1 MATDSTREPLLTVS
15 HVSIGFDG
23 TPVTHDV
30 HFSLFPGTITALVGE
45 SGSGK
50 SMSAMA
56 LAHLDPSQAKVSGK
70 AFLDGNTTL
79 NILDNTLDQASLQKL
94 RGGQIGVVFQEPMTA
109 FNPLMT
115 LGKQVEESLIYHQPQ
130 LSKQERKEAV
140 LHAFEAVRLP
150 QPERIFTAHP
160 HELSGGQLQRVM
172 IAMAIINNPSII
184 IADEP
189 TTALDVTTQKA
200 ILQLL
205 ESLAR
210 ERHLAILIITHDM
223 GVVWE
228 AAQYVYVMQKGE
240 IVEEGS
246 TRQIFTAPTHPYT
259 RMLLDAVPKLTV
271 GSEAASAETSSA
283 AETGATNADNT
294 QPATQPVDAVAD
306 HPANAATDQPATES
320 PAPALVQLEHVSLS
334 YSHRAHAKLA
344 LHDISLRIGAGETLA
359 LVGESGA
366 GKTTIGKVISGQLT
380 PQQGTVLIGGDNL
393 AGLKGKKLRQA
404 RSSIGFVFQNS
415 SSALVPTKTIGWSIA
430 EPLLVEE
437 SLGGTKLSSQQKRER
452 VEELMK
458 HVGLDPALASR
469 FPYQLS
475 GGQRQRVGI
484 ARAIA
489 LRPKLLIADEPTSS
503 LDVTVQKRVLDLLRT
518 LQQEYGYACL
528 FITHDLGIVQ
538 EVAHNLAVIKS
549 GEIVEQGS
557 VSEVLAHPRH
567 AYTRTLLDASPR
579 IDISAR

>member
-50 SMSAMA
+50 SVSAMA
-56 LAHLDPSQAKVSGK
+56 LAHLDPSQAEVSGQ
-70 AFLDGNTTL
+70 AFLNGNMAL

-115 LGKQVEESLIYHQPQ
+115 LGKQVEESLIYHQPK

-271 GSEAASAETSSA
+271 DSESEASPT
-283 AETGATNADNT
+283 ADS
-294 QPATQPVDAVAD
+294 Q
-306 HPANAATDQPATES
+306 
-320 PAPALVQLEHVSLS
+320 APALVQLEHVSLS

-344 LHDISLRIGAGETLA
+344 LNDISLRIGAGETLA

-437 SLGGTKLSSQQKRER
+437 SLGGTKLSSQQRRER

>member
-15 HVSIGFDG
+15 HVSIGFNG

-50 SMSAMA
+50 SVSAMA
-56 LAHLDPSQAKVSGK
+56 LAHLDPSQAEVSGQ

-115 LGKQVEESLIYHQPQ
+115 LGKQVEESLIYHQPK

-259 RMLLDAVPKLTV
+259 RMLLEAVPKLTV
-271 GSEAASAETSSA
+271 DSESEASPT
-283 AETGATNADNT
+283 
-294 QPATQPVDAVAD
+294 
-306 HPANAATDQPATES
+306 ANSQ
-320 PAPALVQLEHVSLS
+320 APALVQLEHVSLS

-437 SLGGTKLSSQQKRER
+437 SLGGTKLSSQQRRER

>member
-50 SMSAMA
+50 SVSAMA
-56 LAHLDPSQAKVSGK
+56 LAHLDPSQAEVSGQ

-115 LGKQVEESLIYHQPQ
+115 LGKQVEESLIYHQPK
-130 LSKQERKEAV
+130 LSKQDRKEAV

-223 GVVWE
+223 GIVWE

-271 GSEAASAETSSA
+271 DSESEASPT
-283 AETGATNADNT
+283 ADS
-294 QPATQPVDAVAD
+294 Q
-306 HPANAATDQPATES
+306 
-320 PAPALVQLEHVSLS
+320 APALVQLEHVSLS
-334 YSHRAHAKLA
+334 YSHRAQAKLA
-344 LHDISLRIGAGETLA
+344 LNDISLRIDAGETLA

-437 SLGGTKLSSQQKRER
+437 SLGGTKLSSQQRRER

-579 IDISAR
+579 IDTSAR

>member
-50 SMSAMA
+50 SVSAMA
-56 LAHLDPSQAKVSGK
+56 LAHLDPSQAEVSGQ
-70 AFLDGNTTL
+70 AFLDGNMAL

-271 GSEAASAETSSA
+271 DSESEAGPT
-283 AETGATNADNT
+283 ADS
-294 QPATQPVDAVAD
+294 Q
-306 HPANAATDQPATES
+306 
-320 PAPALVQLEHVSLS
+320 APALVQLEHVSLS
-334 YSHRAHAKLA
+334 YSHRAQAKLA

-437 SLGGTKLSSQQKRER
+437 SLGGTKLSSQQRRER

-538 EVAHNLAVIKS
+538 EVAHHLAVIKS

>member
-50 SMSAMA
+50 SVSAMA
-56 LAHLDPSQAKVSGK
+56 LAHLDPSQAEVSGQ
-70 AFLDGNTTL
+70 AFLDSNTTL

-115 LGKQVEESLIYHQPQ
+115 LGKQVEESLIYHQPK

-271 GSEAASAETSSA
+271 DSESEA
-283 AETGATNADNT
+283 
-294 QPATQPVDAVAD
+294 
-306 HPANAATDQPATES
+306 S
-320 PAPALVQLEHVSLS
+320 PTAGSQAPALVQLEHVSLS

-437 SLGGTKLSSQQKRER
+437 SLGGTKLSSQQRRER

-538 EVAHNLAVIKS
+538 EVAHNLTVIKS

>member
-50 SMSAMA
+50 SVSAMA
-56 LAHLDPSQAKVSGK
+56 LAHLDPSQAEVSGQ
-70 AFLDGNTTL
+70 AFLDSNTTL

-115 LGKQVEESLIYHQPQ
+115 LGKQVEESLIYHQPK

-271 GSEAASAETSSA
+271 DSESEASPT
-283 AETGATNADNT
+283 ADS
-294 QPATQPVDAVAD
+294 Q
-306 HPANAATDQPATES
+306 
-320 PAPALVQLEHVSLS
+320 APALVQLEHVSLS

-437 SLGGTKLSSQQKRER
+437 SLGGTKLSSQQRRER

-538 EVAHNLAVIKS
+538 EVAHNLTVIKS

-557 VSEVLAHPRH
+557 VSEVLVHPRH

>member
-50 SMSAMA
+50 SVSAMA
-56 LAHLDPSQAKVSGK
+56 LAHLDPSQAEVSGQ
-70 AFLDGNTTL
+70 AFLNGNMAL

-115 LGKQVEESLIYHQPQ
+115 LGKQVEESLIYHQPK

-150 QPERIFTAHP
+150 QPERIFAAHP

-271 GSEAASAETSSA
+271 GSESDTAASASSSA
-283 AETGATNADNT
+283 DATDA
-294 QPATQPVDAVAD
+294 ATSATDAT
-306 HPANAATDQPATES
+306 AATDPAVDPTANS
-320 PAPALVQLEHVSLS
+320 PSPALVQLEHVSLS
-334 YSHRAHAKLA
+334 YSHRAQAKLA

-458 HVGLDPALASR
+458 HVGLDPGLASR

>member
-15 HVSIGFDG
+15 HVSIGFNG

-50 SMSAMA
+50 SVSAMA
-56 LAHLDPSQAKVSGK
+56 LAHLDPSQAEVSGQ
-70 AFLDGNTTL
+70 AFLDSNTTL

-115 LGKQVEESLIYHQPQ
+115 LGKQVEESLIYHQPK

-271 GSEAASAETSSA
+271 DSESEA
-283 AETGATNADNT
+283 
-294 QPATQPVDAVAD
+294 
-306 HPANAATDQPATES
+306 S
-320 PAPALVQLEHVSLS
+320 PTAGSQAPALVQLEHVSLS

-437 SLGGTKLSSQQKRER
+437 SLGGTKLSSQQRRER

>member
-50 SMSAMA
+50 SVSAMA
-56 LAHLDPSQAKVSGK
+56 LAHLDPSQAEVSGQ
-70 AFLDGNTTL
+70 AFLDSNTTL

-115 LGKQVEESLIYHQPQ
+115 LGKQVEESLIYHQPK

-271 GSEAASAETSSA
+271 DSASEASPT
-283 AETGATNADNT
+283 ADS
-294 QPATQPVDAVAD
+294 Q
-306 HPANAATDQPATES
+306 
-320 PAPALVQLEHVSLS
+320 APALVQLEHVSLS

-437 SLGGTKLSSQQKRER
+437 SLGGTKLSSQQRRER

>member
-50 SMSAMA
+50 SVSAMA
-56 LAHLDPSQAKVSGK
+56 LAHLDPSQTEVSGQ
-70 AFLDGNTTL
+70 AFLDSNTTL

-115 LGKQVEESLIYHQPQ
+115 LGKQVEESLIYHQPK

-271 GSEAASAETSSA
+271 DSASEASPT
-283 AETGATNADNT
+283 ADS
-294 QPATQPVDAVAD
+294 Q
-306 HPANAATDQPATES
+306 
-320 PAPALVQLEHVSLS
+320 APALVQLEHVSLS

-437 SLGGTKLSSQQKRER
+437 SLGGTKLSSQQRRER

>member
-30 HFSLFPGTITALVGE
+30 HFSLFPGTITALVGD
-45 SGSGK
+45 SVSGK
-50 SMSAMA
+50 SVSAMA
-56 LAHLDPSQAKVSGK
+56 LAHLDPSQAEVSGQ
-70 AFLDGNTTL
+70 AFLDSNTTL

-115 LGKQVEESLIYHQPQ
+115 LGKQVEESLIYHQPK

-271 GSEAASAETSSA
+271 DSESEASPT
-283 AETGATNADNT
+283 ADS
-294 QPATQPVDAVAD
+294 Q
-306 HPANAATDQPATES
+306 
-320 PAPALVQLEHVSLS
+320 APALVQLEHVSLS
-334 YSHRAHAKLA
+334 YSHRAQATLA
-344 LHDISLRIGAGETLA
+344 LHDISLRISAGETLA

-404 RSSIGFVFQNS
+404 RSSIGFAFQNS

-437 SLGGTKLSSQQKRER
+437 SLGGTKLSSQQRRER

>member
-15 HVSIGFDG
+15 HVSIGFNG

-50 SMSAMA
+50 SVSAMA
-56 LAHLDPSQAKVSGK
+56 LAHLDPSQAEVSGQ
-70 AFLDGNTTL
+70 AFLDSNTTL

-115 LGKQVEESLIYHQPQ
+115 LGKQVEESLIYHQPK

-271 GSEAASAETSSA
+271 DSESEASPT
-283 AETGATNADNT
+283 AD
-294 QPATQPVDAVAD
+294 
-306 HPANAATDQPATES
+306 S

-437 SLGGTKLSSQQKRER
+437 SLGGTKLSSQQRRER

>member
-50 SMSAMA
+50 SVSAMA
-56 LAHLDPSQAKVSGK
+56 LAHLDPSQAEVSGQ
-70 AFLDGNTTL
+70 AFLDSNTTL

-115 LGKQVEESLIYHQPQ
+115 LGKQVEESLIYHQPK

-205 ESLAR
+205 EGLAR

-271 GSEAASAETSSA
+271 DSESEASPT
-283 AETGATNADNT
+283 ADS
-294 QPATQPVDAVAD
+294 Q
-306 HPANAATDQPATES
+306 
-320 PAPALVQLEHVSLS
+320 APALVQLEHVSLS

-437 SLGGTKLSSQQKRER
+437 SLGGTKLSSQQRRER

>member
-50 SMSAMA
+50 SVSAMA
-56 LAHLDPSQAKVSGK
+56 LAHLDPSQAEVSGQ
-70 AFLDGNTTL
+70 AFLDSNTTL

-94 RGGQIGVVFQEPMTA
+94 RGVQIGVVFQEPMTA

-115 LGKQVEESLIYHQPQ
+115 LGKQVEESLIYHQPK

-150 QPERIFTAHP
+150 QPERIFAAHP

-271 GSEAASAETSSA
+271 DSESEASPT
-283 AETGATNADNT
+283 ADS
-294 QPATQPVDAVAD
+294 Q
-306 HPANAATDQPATES
+306 
-320 PAPALVQLEHVSLS
+320 APALVQLEHVSLS

-437 SLGGTKLSSQQKRER
+437 SLGGTKLSSQQRRER

>member
-15 HVSIGFDG
+15 HVSIGFNG

-50 SMSAMA
+50 SVSAMA
-56 LAHLDPSQAKVSGK
+56 LAHLDPSQAEVSGQ
-70 AFLDGNTTL
+70 AFLDSNTTL

-115 LGKQVEESLIYHQPQ
+115 LGKQVEESLIYHQPK

-271 GSEAASAETSSA
+271 DSESEDSPT
-283 AETGATNADNT
+283 AD
-294 QPATQPVDAVAD
+294 
-306 HPANAATDQPATES
+306 S
-320 PAPALVQLEHVSLS
+320 PAPALVQLENVSLS

-437 SLGGTKLSSQQKRER
+437 SLGGTKLSSQQRRER

>member
-15 HVSIGFDG
+15 HVSISFDG

-50 SMSAMA
+50 SVSAMA
-56 LAHLDPSQAKVSGK
+56 LAHLDPSQAEVSGQ
-70 AFLDGNTTL
+70 AFLDNNTTL

-115 LGKQVEESLIYHQPQ
+115 LGKQVEESLIYHQPK

-271 GSEAASAETSSA
+271 DSESEASPT
-283 AETGATNADNT
+283 ADS
-294 QPATQPVDAVAD
+294 Q
-306 HPANAATDQPATES
+306 
-320 PAPALVQLEHVSLS
+320 APALVQLEHVSLS

-437 SLGGTKLSSQQKRER
+437 SLGGTKLSSRQRRER

>member
-50 SMSAMA
+50 SVSAMA
-56 LAHLDPSQAKVSGK
+56 LAHLDPSQAEVSGQ
-70 AFLDGNTTL
+70 AFLDSNTTL

-115 LGKQVEESLIYHQPQ
+115 LGKQVEESLIYHQPK

-259 RMLLDAVPKLTV
+259 RMLLDAVPKLAV
-271 GSEAASAETSSA
+271 DSEGEASPT
-283 AETGATNADNT
+283 ADS
-294 QPATQPVDAVAD
+294 Q
-306 HPANAATDQPATES
+306 
-320 PAPALVQLEHVSLS
+320 APALVQLEHVSLS

-437 SLGGTKLSSQQKRER
+437 SLGGTKLSSQQRRER

>member
-50 SMSAMA
+50 SVSAMA
-56 LAHLDPSQAKVSGK
+56 LAHLDPSQAEVSGQ
-70 AFLDGNTTL
+70 AFLDSNTTL

-115 LGKQVEESLIYHQPQ
+115 LGKQVEESLIYHQPK

-271 GSEAASAETSSA
+271 DSESEASPT
-283 AETGATNADNT
+283 ADS
-294 QPATQPVDAVAD
+294 Q
-306 HPANAATDQPATES
+306 
-320 PAPALVQLEHVSLS
+320 APALVQLEHVSLS

-437 SLGGTKLSSQQKRER
+437 SLGGTKLSSQQRRER

>member
-50 SMSAMA
+50 SVSAMA
-56 LAHLDPSQAKVSGK
+56 LAHLDPSQAEVSGQ
-70 AFLDGNTTL
+70 AFLDSNTTL

-115 LGKQVEESLIYHQPQ
+115 LGKQVEESLIYHQPK

-271 GSEAASAETSSA
+271 DSESEA
-283 AETGATNADNT
+283 
-294 QPATQPVDAVAD
+294 
-306 HPANAATDQPATES
+306 S
-320 PAPALVQLEHVSLS
+320 PTAGSQAPALVQLEHVSLS

-437 SLGGTKLSSQQKRER
+437 SLGDTKLSGQRRRER

>member
-50 SMSAMA
+50 SVSAMA
-56 LAHLDPSQAKVSGK
+56 LAHLDPSQAEVSGQ
-70 AFLDGNTTL
+70 AFLDSNTTL
-79 NILDNTLDQASLQKL
+79 NILDDTLDQASLQKL

-115 LGKQVEESLIYHQPQ
+115 LGKQVEESLIYHQPK

-271 GSEAASAETSSA
+271 DSESEASPT
-283 AETGATNADNT
+283 ADS
-294 QPATQPVDAVAD
+294 Q
-306 HPANAATDQPATES
+306 
-320 PAPALVQLEHVSLS
+320 APALVQLEHVSLS
-334 YSHRAHAKLA
+334 YSHRAHAKFA

-437 SLGGTKLSSQQKRER
+437 SLGGTKLSSQQRRER

>member
-1 MATDSTREPLLTVS
+1 MATDSTRKPLLTVS

-50 SMSAMA
+50 SVSAMA
-56 LAHLDPSQAKVSGK
+56 LAHLDPSQAEVSGQ
-70 AFLDGNTTL
+70 AFLDNNTTL

-115 LGKQVEESLIYHQPQ
+115 LGKQVEESLIYHQPK

-271 GSEAASAETSSA
+271 DSESEASPT
-283 AETGATNADNT
+283 ADS
-294 QPATQPVDAVAD
+294 Q
-306 HPANAATDQPATES
+306 
-320 PAPALVQLEHVSLS
+320 APALVQLEHVSLS

-437 SLGGTKLSSQQKRER
+437 SLGGTKLSSRQRRER

>member
-50 SMSAMA
+50 SVSAMA
-56 LAHLDPSQAKVSGK
+56 LAHLDPSQAEVSGQ
-70 AFLDGNTTL
+70 AFLNGNMAL

-271 GSEAASAETSSA
+271 GS
-283 AETGATNADNT
+283 
-294 QPATQPVDAVAD
+294 
-306 HPANAATDQPATES
+306 
-320 PAPALVQLEHVSLS
+320 
-334 YSHRAHAKLA
+334 
-344 LHDISLRIGAGETLA
+344 
-359 LVGESGA
+359 
-366 GKTTIGKVISGQLT
+366 
-380 PQQGTVLIGGDNL
+380 
-393 AGLKGKKLRQA
+393 
-404 RSSIGFVFQNS
+404 
-415 SSALVPTKTIGWSIA
+415 
-430 EPLLVEE
+430 
-437 SLGGTKLSSQQKRER
+437 
-452 VEELMK
+452 
-458 HVGLDPALASR
+458 
-469 FPYQLS
+469 
-475 GGQRQRVGI
+475 
-484 ARAIA
+484 
-489 LRPKLLIADEPTSS
+489 
-503 LDVTVQKRVLDLLRT
+503 
-518 LQQEYGYACL
+518 
-528 FITHDLGIVQ
+528 
-538 EVAHNLAVIKS
+538 
-549 GEIVEQGS
+549 
-557 VSEVLAHPRH
+557 
-567 AYTRTLLDASPR
+567 
-579 IDISAR
+579 